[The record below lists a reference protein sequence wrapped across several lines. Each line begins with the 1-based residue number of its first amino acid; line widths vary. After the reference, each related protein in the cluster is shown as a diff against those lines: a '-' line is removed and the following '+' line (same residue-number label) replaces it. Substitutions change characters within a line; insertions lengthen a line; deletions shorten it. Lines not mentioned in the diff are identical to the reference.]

1 MTKDELKALIAAKIQ
16 GQGTAVDA
24 ASALPTILNG
34 IIDAIP
40 EGGGGL
46 AALPE
51 TTLSQS
57 GSDVTGTPF
66 DEQVV
71 SDMIEGKYHA
81 IKVSFNEGVSITEF
95 INPTVFTLV
104 QCNDVGE
111 ADGVAVFRATDPGK
125 VTIEVKV
132 DVNGNV
138 TATYL
143 D

>member
-1 MTKDELKALIAAKIQ
+1 MTKDELKSLIAAKIA

-24 ASALPTILNG
+24 ASALPAILNG

-57 GSDVTGTPF
+57 DSVVTGTPF
-66 DEQVV
+66 DEPVV

-81 IKVSFNEGVSITEF
+81 IKVNFDGVKITEF
-95 INPTVFTLV
+95 TNPTVFTLV

-111 ADGVAVFRATDPGK
+111 ANGVAVFRATDPGT
-125 VTIEVKV
+125 VIVEVKV

-138 TATYL
+138 TAY
-143 D
+143 DVD

>member
-24 ASALPTILNG
+24 ASALPAILNG

-57 GSDVTGTPF
+57 GDDVVGTPF
-66 DEQVV
+66 GDDIVG
-71 SDMIEGKYHA
+71 DIIAGKYHA
-81 IKVSFNEGVSITEF
+81 ILVNFDDGVNITEF
-95 INPTVFTLV
+95 TNPTVFTLA

-111 ADGVAVFRATDPGK
+111 ADGVAVFRATDPGT

-132 DVNGNV
+132 DVNYNV
-138 TATYL
+138 TANAVN
-143 D
+143 